1 MLVLAIPKEANAGP
15 TCKHACMYINISMY
29 VCMHVWAIWMMDGYV
44 HRNLIWAYASV
55 CSDHQ
60 NLQSPPKA
68 RTYQVL
74 SGIKTLQKDTTS
86 KLWKNTFLIF
96 QNQSLDNPTTSNVC
110 MMYAC
115 MDLCMLVW
123 VRNIVIRRTRKT
135 NPHVAWGVSSITAWC
150 ISTAPLDDA
159 IGDRTTPER
168 VKQQRAFQQWP
179 KSSESN
185 RVSLYKMNHFLEE
198 SSKRRIFEPD
208 LSESCHNNPS
218 KTLNTL
224 GLKSRFLFF
233 GTTTPFPKPTA
244 RTRTGSNQFAAPSHG
259 PASREPA
266 LASPL
271 TWLAT
276 RMLTATIRHIR
287 RAVDPWRETEIRST
301 RGQRWS
307 NEAKVYLGNFRQW
320 LFQIGVK
327 MTVSALRLL

>member
-1 MLVLAIPKEANAGP
+1 
-15 TCKHACMYINISMY
+15 
-29 VCMHVWAIWMMDGYV
+29 MDGYV

-168 VKQQRAFQQWP
+168 VKQQRDAKGISTVAKEFRIQQG
-179 KSSESN
+179 
-185 RVSLYKMNHFLEE
+185 FL
-198 SSKRRIFEPD
+198 I
-208 LSESCHNNPS
+208 
-218 KTLNTL
+218 
-224 GLKSRFLFF
+224 
-233 GTTTPFPKPTA
+233 
-244 RTRTGSNQFAAPSHG
+244 
-259 PASREPA
+259 
-266 LASPL
+266 
-271 TWLAT
+271 
-276 RMLTATIRHIR
+276 
-287 RAVDPWRETEIRST
+287 
-301 RGQRWS
+301 
-307 NEAKVYLGNFRQW
+307 
-320 LFQIGVK
+320 
-327 MTVSALRLL
+327 